1 MHDKND
7 VKNVGHPDIIFGKY
21 KDGTFTKK
29 ALLCQNIMQY
39 YINGKYKED
48 DNESFRLWN
57 LAKWLLE
64 VNLEFINHFKELSTR
79 NYTTSNRIEY
89 ILRRIKHNVEKL
101 IDVGIIMQVRT
112 EKETKGTGTI
122 PIFQFTTL
130 GRVMAW
136 VVESMNPGRREHAV
150 SQIYELFQN
159 HYKKEPSSIDI
170 FCSIY
175 YRKCKE
181 RGIFGDLIEHYKKVV
196 GVPVPMLGRYG
207 FSYHLMLI
215 PKYNIDSNID
225 FRSLWNDSIAEL
237 EPKTREL
244 IFQHIKLE
252 IERKAEAEC
261 HAFGAF
267 EKKRFTA
274 KNIPDLVTVE
284 GQCMNCGL
292 YTPCSFLLD
301 NYMDMVYE
309 AYPNGV
315 IVITCPACKKDGSV
329 EFPVLM

>member
-1 MHDKND
+1 LSQDNL
-7 VKNVGHPDIIFGKY
+7 KY
-21 KDGTFTKK
+21 
-29 ALLCQNIMQY
+29 C
-39 YINGKYKED
+39 INGKYKED
-48 DNESFRLWN
+48 DIESFRLWN

-79 NYTTSNRIEY
+79 NYTTSNKIEH

-101 IDVGIIMQVRT
+101 VDVGLIMQVRT
-112 EKETKGTGTI
+112 EKETKGTGTV

-130 GRVMAW
+130 GWVMAW
-136 VVESMNPGRREHAV
+136 VVESMNPYRREHALN
-150 SQIYELFQN
+150 QIYEIFQN
-159 HYKKEPSSIDI
+159 HYKKEPPSSIDI

-196 GVPVPMLGRYG
+196 GVPLPMLGRHG
-207 FSYHLMLI
+207 FSYQLMLI

-225 FRSLWNDSIAEL
+225 FQSLWNDSLAEL

-244 IFQHIKLE
+244 IFHHMKLE

-261 HAFGAF
+261 HAFSVF
-267 EKKRFTA
+267 EKQRFET
-274 KNIPDLVTVE
+274 KNRQDWVSVE
-284 GQCMNCGL
+284 GHCVNCGR
-292 YTPCSFLLD
+292 YTQCSFWLD
-301 NYMDMVYE
+301 KYMDMVYE

-315 IVITCPACKKDGSV
+315 IVITCPVCKKDGSL
-329 EFPVLM
+329 EFPILI